1 MFAIKVSPNKSIEL
15 PTLISHQPITMQ
27 TSTPECNKPIV
38 QLSILMM
45 TNRMQMMTR
54 ALFAFKQYALM
65 QIEDMLIQMDN
76 VNACVTIITI
86 V

>member
-1 MFAIKVSPNKSIEL
+1 MALQWGLRGLLGIDMMMTI
-15 PTLISHQPITMQ
+15 QMQ
-27 TSTPECNKPIV
+27 TY
-38 QLSILMM
+38 
-45 TNRMQMMTR
+45 QMMTR

-76 VNACVTIITI
+76 ANACMTIITI